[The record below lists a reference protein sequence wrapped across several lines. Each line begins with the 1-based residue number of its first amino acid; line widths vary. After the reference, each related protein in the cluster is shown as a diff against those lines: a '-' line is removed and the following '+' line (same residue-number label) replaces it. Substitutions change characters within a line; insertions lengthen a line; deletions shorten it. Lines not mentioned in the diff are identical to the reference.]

1 MKGVDSAF
9 IERILLETS
18 EENMTKTIIEMTD
31 VSFRYTEENPELI
44 LDNINLS
51 IQKGEWITIIG
62 PNGSGKST
70 LTKAM
75 NGLILPNEG
84 KIVIDGTE
92 MNEENL
98 WSVRRKIGM
107 VFQNPENQ
115 FVGASV
121 EDDVAFGLE
130 NIGMARDEMKIRV
143 KDALLRVDM
152 WDLADRQPANLSGG
166 QKQRAAI
173 AGIIASRP
181 EIIVLDEATSMLDPL
196 GRQIVFETIKDI
208 KEEDNLTIIS
218 ITHDINEALES
229 DRIIV
234 MEEGKIIA
242 IGTPEEIFAYG
253 EHLLDLGLEMPFS
266 ETLKASLRE
275 VGFPVPEEYL
285 TDERMMEWLWTYN
298 SKM

>member
-1 MKGVDSAF
+1 M
-9 IERILLETS
+9 ETS
-18 EENMTKTIIEMTD
+18 EAKMTKNIIEMTD
-31 VSFRYTEENPELI
+31 VSFRYTEENPELT
-44 LDNINLS
+44 LDKINLS

-75 NGLILPNEG
+75 NGLVLPNDG

-92 MNEENL
+92 MHEENM

-115 FVGASV
+115 FVGATV

-130 NIGMARDEMKIRV
+130 NIGMARDEMKTRV

-196 GRQIVFETIKDI
+196 GRQIVFETIKEI
-208 KEEDNLTIIS
+208 KEKDNLTIIS

-234 MEEGKIIA
+234 MENGKIIA

-253 EHLLDLGLEMPFS
+253 ERLLDLGLEMPFS
-266 ETLKASLRE
+266 ETLKASLRA

>member
-1 MKGVDSAF
+1 
-9 IERILLETS
+9 
-18 EENMTKTIIEMTD
+18 MTKNIIEMTD
-31 VSFRYTEENPELI
+31 VSFRYTEENADFVL
-44 LDNINLS
+44 NHVNLS
-51 IQKGEWITIIG
+51 IQQGEWVTLIG

-75 NGLILPNEG
+75 NGLVIPNDG
-84 KIVIDGTE
+84 KIVINGTE
-92 MNEENL
+92 MNEKNL
-98 WSVRRKIGM
+98 WAVRRKIGM

-115 FVGASV
+115 FVGATV

-130 NIGMARDEMKIRV
+130 NIGMPRAEMKKRV
-143 KDALLRVDM
+143 KDALQRVDM

-173 AGIIASRP
+173 AGVIASRP
-181 EIIVLDEATSMLDPL
+181 EIIVLDEATSMLDPK
-196 GRQIVFETIKDI
+196 GREMVFETMKEIKQHD
-208 KEEDNLTIIS
+208 DLTIIS

-234 MEEGKIIA
+234 MDNGKIITS
-242 IGTPEEIFAYG
+242 GTPEEIFAYG
-253 EHLLDLGLEMPFS
+253 ERLIDLGLEVPFS
-266 ETLKASLRE
+266 ETLKASLAR
-275 VGFPVPEEYL
+275 VGFPVPKDYL